1 MIDQTLVIAGAS
13 AQELYEALL
22 DSAKHT
28 EIIGD
33 KAVIDPK
40 VGGTFTAF
48 SGYASGTFTEL
59 VANSRIAQTWRA
71 SDWPKGHYSNIVFD
85 ISNTPQGARVHFT
98 QTNLPKGTEAEF
110 EAGWEDNYWTKLQQ
124 YFAQ

>member
-1 MIDQTLVIAGAS
+1 MIDQTLVIAGAT

-22 DSAKHT
+22 DSQKHT

-33 KAVIDPK
+33 EAVIDPV

-48 SGYASGTFTEL
+48 SGYADGKITEL
-59 VANSRIAQTWRA
+59 VPNKRIAQTWRA
-71 SDWPKGHYSNIVFD
+71 SDWPKGHYSNVVFE
-85 ISNTPQGARVHFT
+85 FT
-98 QTNLPKGTEAEF
+98 DTPKGAQIHFVQSNLFKGTIQEF

-124 YFAQ
+124 YFA